1 MQWKGATE
9 ARPLQER
16 SHVGG
21 GSDTLTLVSRLCGT
35 IPLEGR
41 QASRGRCSLDNPV
54 THDVSTSTIND
65 EGQNEDLPALNDRE
79 RNILRLVVE
88 EFVDSAGPV
97 GSRSLAKESSLDLSA
112 ASIRNTMAD
121 LEDMG
126 YLDHPY
132 TSAGRVPTRL
142 GYRIFVDDLMD
153 TPELTDVERE
163 MLKMRLARLIKD
175 TDELLRE
182 STRLLSTLSNL
193 LGIALSPR
201 LSTGVL
207 DRLDIVPLSGSRLMF
222 VLSVRGGLVKTIVLG
237 FESDLQRSEIDRVVS
252 ILNERLAGLTLQEI
266 RKTHE
271 ERVKD
276 LQDQTGIIE
285 LVVDESSVLFSEPE
299 EGRLQFGGTENILTQ
314 PEFQEPDD
322 VRRLIEIIE
331 DEDRVVQ
338 VLEDLFESDPDA
350 VGQATIR
357 IGGETDEEEMES
369 YSIVTSPYR
378 LGDTVGTLGVIG
390 PTRMDYPRAVALVE
404 NAANVI
410 NRTGESSLEESSNSS
425 SSSSKSP

>member
-1 MQWKGATE
+1 MPA
-9 ARPLQER
+9 ADA
-16 SHVGG
+16 V
-21 GSDTLTLVSRLCGT
+21 SDKLVRY
-35 IPLEGR
+35 
-41 QASRGRCSLDNPV
+41 A
-54 THDVSTSTIND
+54 VSTHAEHAEHPD
-65 EGQNEDLPALNDRE
+65 EERPALSDRE
-79 RNILRLVVE
+79 RTILRLVVE
-88 EFVDSAGPV
+88 QFVDAAGPV
-97 GSRSLAKESSLDLSA
+97 GSRSLAKDPSGSRSLAKDPSLDLSA

-132 TSAGRVPTRL
+132 TSAGRMPTRM
-142 GYRIFVDDLMD
+142 GYRTFVDELMD
-153 TPELTDVERE
+153 TPELTEVEKE
-163 MLKMRLARLIKD
+163 MLKMRLARLVSD

-182 STRLLSTLSNL
+182 STRLLSRLSNL

-222 VLSVRGGLVKTIVLG
+222 VLSVQGGIVKTLVLG
-237 FESDLQRSEIDRVVS
+237 FESDLERSEIDRVVS

-266 RKTHE
+266 RDTHE

-276 LQDQTGIIE
+276 LPDRTGLID
-285 LVVDESSVLFSEPE
+285 LVVDEATLLFSEPE
-299 EGRLQFGGTENILTQ
+299 EGRLEFGGTENILTQ

-338 VLEDLFESDPDA
+338 VLENLFESDPNA
-350 VGQATIR
+350 VGQAIIR

-390 PTRMDYPRAVALVE
+390 PTRMNYPRAVALVK
-404 NAANVI
+404 NAADII
-410 NRTGESSLEESSNSS
+410 NRSADGSAEPSDSAA
-425 SSSSKSP
+425 

>member
-1 MQWKGATE
+1 
-9 ARPLQER
+9 
-16 SHVGG
+16 
-21 GSDTLTLVSRLCGT
+21 
-35 IPLEGR
+35 
-41 QASRGRCSLDNPV
+41 LDNRV
-54 THDVSTSTIND
+54 IRNVSTSAVNG
-65 EGQNEDLPALNDRE
+65 ENQNEDRPALSDRE
-79 RNILRLVVE
+79 RAILSLVVE
-88 EFVDSAGPV
+88 EFIDAAGPV
-97 GSRSLAKESSLDLSA
+97 GSRSLAKKSTLDLSA

-142 GYRIFVDDLMD
+142 GYRTFVDDLMD
-153 TPELTDVERE
+153 TPELTPVERKV
-163 MLKMRLARLIKD
+163 LKMRLEQLVSD

-182 STRLLSTLSNL
+182 STRLLSKLSNL

-222 VLSVRGGLVKTIVLG
+222 VLSVRGGVVKTIVLG
-237 FESDLQRSEIDRVVS
+237 FEADLSRSEIDRVVS

-266 RKTHE
+266 RETHE
-271 ERVKD
+271 DRMKD
-276 LQDQTGIIE
+276 LRDQTGLIE
-285 LVVDESSVLFSEPE
+285 LVMDESAVLFSEPE
-299 EGRLQFGGTENILTQ
+299 EGRLQFDGTENILTQ

-322 VRRLIEIIE
+322 VRRLIQIIE

-338 VLEDLFESDPDA
+338 VLENLFESDPDA
-350 VGQATIR
+350 VGTATVR
-357 IGGETDEEEMES
+357 IGGETAEEEMES

-390 PTRMDYPRAVALVE
+390 PTRMDYARAVALVE

-410 NRTGESSLEESSNSS
+410 NRPSGDEAP
-425 SSSSKSP
+425 SPSDFTMDS

>member
-1 MQWKGATE
+1 M
-9 ARPLQER
+9 
-16 SHVGG
+16 
-21 GSDTLTLVSRLCGT
+21 
-35 IPLEGR
+35 
-41 QASRGRCSLDNPV
+41 N
-54 THDVSTSTIND
+54 TSAEHAED
-65 EGQNEDLPALNDRE
+65 QNEERPALSDRE

-88 EFVDSAGPV
+88 KFVDAAGPV

-142 GYRIFVDDLMD
+142 GYRTFVDELMN
-153 TPELTDVERE
+153 TPELTEVEQE
-163 MLKMRLARLIKD
+163 MLKMRLARLVSD

-182 STRLLSTLSNL
+182 STRLLSRLSNL

-201 LSTGVL
+201 LSTGIL

-222 VLSVRGGLVKTIVLG
+222 VLSVQGGVVKTLVLE
-237 FESDLQRSEIDRVVS
+237 FESELQRSEIDRVVS
-252 ILNERLAGLTLQEI
+252 ILNERLAGLTLEEI
-266 RKTHE
+266 RETHE

-276 LQDQTGIIE
+276 LQDQTGLIELIIE
-285 LVVDESSVLFSEPE
+285 ESPVLFSEPE
-299 EGRLQFGGTENILTQ
+299 EGRLEFGGTENILTQ

-331 DEDRVVQ
+331 DEDRVIQ
-338 VLEDLFESDPDA
+338 VLEDLFDSDPNA
-350 VGQATIR
+350 VGQAIIR
-357 IGGETDEEEMES
+357 IGSETDEQEMDS

-390 PTRMDYPRAVALVE
+390 PTRMDYPRAVALVK
-404 NAANVI
+404 NAAGVI
-410 NRTGESSLEESSNSS
+410 NQSGGSSEPPDSSD
-425 SSSSKSP
+425 

>member
-1 MQWKGATE
+1 M
-9 ARPLQER
+9 PER
-16 SHVGG
+16 SN
-21 GSDTLTLVSRLCGT
+21 
-35 IPLEGR
+35 
-41 QASRGRCSLDNPV
+41 RGERPVARTSLYNAVND
-54 THDVSTSTIND
+54 DVNTSTVD
-65 EGQNEDLPALNDRE
+65 AEDQTDGRPSLNDRE

-97 GSRSLAKESSLDLSA
+97 GSRSIAKESSIDLSA

-142 GYRIFVDDLMD
+142 GYRTFVDELMD
-153 TPELTDVERE
+153 TPELTEVERE
-163 MLKMRLARLIKD
+163 MLKMRLASLVKD

-182 STRLLSTLSNL
+182 STRLLSKLSNL

-207 DRLDIVPLSGSRLMF
+207 DRLDIVPLSGDRLMF
-222 VLSVRGGLVKTIVLG
+222 VMSVRGGIVKTIVLE
-237 FESDLQRSEIDRVVS
+237 FESDFGRTEIDRVVS
-252 ILNERLAGLTLQEI
+252 LLNERLAGLTLQEI
-266 RKTHE
+266 RETHE
-271 ERVKD
+271 ERIKD
-276 LQDQTGIIE
+276 LRDQTGLIE
-285 LVVDESSVLFSEPE
+285 LIVEESAVLFSEPE
-299 EGRLQFGGTENILTQ
+299 EGRLEFKGTENILTQ

-322 VRRLIEIIE
+322 VRRLIQIIE

-338 VLEDLFESDPDA
+338 VLEDLFESDPNA
-350 VGQATIR
+350 MGQVTIR
-357 IGGETDEEEMES
+357 IGGKSDEEEMDA

-378 LGDTVGTLGVIG
+378 IGGTVGTLGVIG

-404 NAANVI
+404 NAAHVI
-410 NRTGESSLEESSNSS
+410 NRSGKEDPDAPSNAS
-425 SSSSKSP
+425 

>member
-1 MQWKGATE
+1 MN
-9 ARPLQER
+9 
-16 SHVGG
+16 
-21 GSDTLTLVSRLCGT
+21 D
-35 IPLEGR
+35 
-41 QASRGRCSLDNPV
+41 
-54 THDVSTSTIND
+54 DVNTSTVD
-65 EGQNEDLPALNDRE
+65 AEDQTDGRPSLNDRE

-97 GSRSLAKESSLDLSA
+97 GSRSIAKESSIDLSA

-142 GYRIFVDDLMD
+142 GYRTFVDELMD
-153 TPELTDVERE
+153 TPELTEVERE
-163 MLKMRLARLIKD
+163 MLKMRLASLVKD

-182 STRLLSTLSNL
+182 STRLLSKLSNL

-207 DRLDIVPLSGSRLMF
+207 DRLDIVPLSGDRLMF
-222 VLSVRGGLVKTIVLG
+222 VMSVRGGIVKTIVLE
-237 FESDLQRSEIDRVVS
+237 FESDFGRTEIDRVVS
-252 ILNERLAGLTLQEI
+252 LLNERLAGLTLQEI
-266 RKTHE
+266 RETHE
-271 ERVKD
+271 ERIKD
-276 LQDQTGIIE
+276 LRDQTGLIE
-285 LVVDESSVLFSEPE
+285 LIVEESAVLFSEPE
-299 EGRLQFGGTENILTQ
+299 EGRLEFKGTENILTQ

-322 VRRLIEIIE
+322 VRRLIQIIE

-338 VLEDLFESDPDA
+338 VLEDLFESDPNA
-350 VGQATIR
+350 MGQVTIR
-357 IGGETDEEEMES
+357 IGGKSDEEEMDA

-378 LGDTVGTLGVIG
+378 IGGTVGTLGVIG

-404 NAANVI
+404 NAAHVI
-410 NRTGESSLEESSNSS
+410 NRSGKEDPDAPSNAS
-425 SSSSKSP
+425 

>member
-1 MQWKGATE
+1 MLTSGQRVLQ
-9 ARPLQER
+9 RPFA
-16 SHVGG
+16 GG
-21 GSDTLTLVSRLCGT
+21 DMDCR
-35 IPLEGR
+35 R
-41 QASRGRCSLDNPV
+41 KSLDNRV
-54 THDVSTSTIND
+54 IRNVSTSAVNG
-65 EGQNEDLPALNDRE
+65 EKQNEDRPALSDRE
-79 RNILRLVVE
+79 RAILSLVVE
-88 EFVDSAGPV
+88 EFIDAAGPV
-97 GSRSLAKESSLDLSA
+97 GSRSLAKNSSLDLSA

-142 GYRIFVDDLMD
+142 GYRTFVDELMD
-153 TPELTDVERE
+153 TPELTPVERKV
-163 MLKMRLARLIKD
+163 LKLRLEQLVSD

-182 STRLLSTLSNL
+182 STRLLSKLSNL

-222 VLSVRGGLVKTIVLG
+222 VLSVRGGVVKTIVLG
-237 FESDLQRSEIDRVVS
+237 FEADLSRSEIDRVVS

-266 RKTHE
+266 RETHE
-271 ERVKD
+271 DRMKD
-276 LQDQTGIIE
+276 LRDQTGLID
-285 LVVDESSVLFSEPE
+285 LVVDESAVLFSEPE
-299 EGRLQFGGTENILTQ
+299 EGRLQFDGTENILTQ

-322 VRRLIEIIE
+322 VRRLIQIIE

-338 VLEDLFESDPDA
+338 VLENLFESDPDA
-350 VGQATIR
+350 VGTATVR
-357 IGGETDEEEMES
+357 IGGETAEEEMES

-390 PTRMDYPRAVALVE
+390 PTRMDYARAVALVE

-410 NRTGESSLEESSNSS
+410 NRPSDDEAP
-425 SSSSKSP
+425 SPSDFTKDS

>member
-1 MQWKGATE
+1 M
-9 ARPLQER
+9 
-16 SHVGG
+16 
-21 GSDTLTLVSRLCGT
+21 
-35 IPLEGR
+35 
-41 QASRGRCSLDNPV
+41 
-54 THDVSTSTIND
+54 STSGANA
-65 EGQNEDLPALNDRE
+65 EDQHDGPPALSDRE
-79 RNILRLVVE
+79 RTILRLVVE
-88 EFVDSAGPV
+88 EFVDAAGPV
-97 GSRSLAKESSLDLSA
+97 GSRSLAKDSSLDLSA

-142 GYRIFVDDLMD
+142 GYRTFVDELMD
-153 TPELTDVERE
+153 TPQLTEVEQE
-163 MLKMRLARLIKD
+163 VLKMRLARLVSD

-207 DRLDIVPLSGSRLMF
+207 DRLEIVPLSGSRLMF
-222 VLSVRGGLVKTIVLG
+222 VLSVEGGLVKTIVLG
-237 FESDLQRSEIDRVVS
+237 FESDLKRSEIDRVVS
-252 ILNERLAGLTLQEI
+252 ILNERLAGLTLEKI
-266 RKTHE
+266 RETHE

-276 LQDQTGIIE
+276 LRDQTGLIQ
-285 LVVDESSVLFSEPE
+285 LVVEESALLFSEPE
-299 EGRLQFGGTENILTQ
+299 EGRLEFGGTENILTQ

-338 VLEDLFESDPDA
+338 VLENLFESDPDA
-350 VGQATIR
+350 VGQAIIR

-404 NAANVI
+404 NAADVI
-410 NRTGESSLEESSNSS
+410 NRSGDGPSERSE
-425 SSSSKSP
+425 PPA

>member
-1 MQWKGATE
+1 M
-9 ARPLQER
+9 
-16 SHVGG
+16 
-21 GSDTLTLVSRLCGT
+21 
-35 IPLEGR
+35 
-41 QASRGRCSLDNPV
+41 
-54 THDVSTSTIND
+54 STSAVNG
-65 EGQNEDLPALNDRE
+65 EKQNEDRPALSDRE
-79 RNILRLVVE
+79 RAILSLVVE
-88 EFVDSAGPV
+88 EFIDAAGPV
-97 GSRSLAKESSLDLSA
+97 GSRSLAKNSSLDLSA

-142 GYRIFVDDLMD
+142 GYRTFVDELMD
-153 TPELTDVERE
+153 TPELTPVERKV
-163 MLKMRLARLIKD
+163 LKLRLEQLVSD

-182 STRLLSTLSNL
+182 STRLLSKLSNL

-222 VLSVRGGLVKTIVLG
+222 VLSVRGGVVKTIVLG
-237 FESDLQRSEIDRVVS
+237 FEADLSRSEIDRVVS

-266 RKTHE
+266 RETHE
-271 ERVKD
+271 DRMKD
-276 LQDQTGIIE
+276 LRDQTGLID
-285 LVVDESSVLFSEPE
+285 LVMDESAVLFSEPE
-299 EGRLQFGGTENILTQ
+299 EGRLQFDGTENILTQ

-322 VRRLIEIIE
+322 VRRLIQIIE

-338 VLEDLFESDPDA
+338 VLENLFESDPDA
-350 VGQATIR
+350 VGTATVR
-357 IGGETDEEEMES
+357 IGGETAEEEMES

-390 PTRMDYPRAVALVE
+390 PTRMDYARAVALVE

-410 NRTGESSLEESSNSS
+410 NRPSDDEAP
-425 SSSSKSP
+425 SPSDFTKDS

>member
-1 MQWKGATE
+1 M
-9 ARPLQER
+9 
-16 SHVGG
+16 
-21 GSDTLTLVSRLCGT
+21 
-35 IPLEGR
+35 
-41 QASRGRCSLDNPV
+41 
-54 THDVSTSTIND
+54 STSVVNA
-65 EGQNEDLPALNDRE
+65 EEQHEDPPALTDRE
-79 RNILRLVVE
+79 RTILRLVVE
-88 EFVDSAGPV
+88 EFVDEAGPV
-97 GSRSLAKESSLDLSA
+97 GSRSLAKDSSLDLSA

-142 GYRIFVDDLMD
+142 GYRTFVDELMD
-153 TPELTDVERE
+153 TPQLTEVEQE
-163 MLKMRLARLIKD
+163 MLKMRLARLVSD

-207 DRLDIVPLSGSRLMF
+207 DRLEIVPLSGSRLMF
-222 VLSVRGGLVKTIVLG
+222 VLSVRGGVVKTLVLE
-237 FESDLQRSEIDRVVS
+237 FESDLERSEIDRVVS

-266 RKTHE
+266 RETHE

-276 LQDQTGIIE
+276 LRDHTGLIQLVIE
-285 LVVDESSVLFSEPE
+285 ESAVLFSEPE
-299 EGRLQFGGTENILTQ
+299 EGRLEFGGTENILSQ

-338 VLEDLFESDPDA
+338 VLENLFESDPDA
-350 VGQATIR
+350 VGQAIIR
-357 IGGETDEEEMES
+357 IGSETDEEEMDA

-378 LGDTVGTLGVIG
+378 LGETVGTLGVIG

-404 NAANVI
+404 NAADVI
-410 NRTGESSLEESSNSS
+410 NRSGEDGSAPSRD
-425 SSSSKSP
+425 PA

>member
-1 MQWKGATE
+1 
-9 ARPLQER
+9 
-16 SHVGG
+16 
-21 GSDTLTLVSRLCGT
+21 
-35 IPLEGR
+35 
-41 QASRGRCSLDNPV
+41 
-54 THDVSTSTIND
+54 VSTNAVHA
-65 EGQNEDLPALNDRE
+65 EDQSDDRPALSERE
-79 RNILRLVVE
+79 RTILRLVVE
-88 EFVDSAGPV
+88 EFVDAAGPV
-97 GSRSLAKESSLDLSA
+97 GSRSLAKQGSLDLSA

-142 GYRIFVDDLMD
+142 GYRTFVDDLMD
-153 TPELTDVERE
+153 TPELTEVEQE
-163 MLKMRLARLIKD
+163 MLKMRLARLVQD

-222 VLSVRGGLVKTIVLG
+222 VLSVRGGLVKTLVLG
-237 FESDLQRSEIDRVVS
+237 FESDLERSEIDRVVS

-266 RKTHE
+266 RETHE

-276 LQDQTGIIE
+276 LRDRTGLIQ
-285 LVVDESSVLFSEPE
+285 LVVDESAVLFSEPE
-299 EGRLQFGGTENILTQ
+299 EGRLEFGGTENILAQ

-338 VLEDLFESDPDA
+338 VLENLFESDPDA
-350 VGQATIR
+350 VGQAIIR
-357 IGGETDEEEMES
+357 IGEETDEEEMEA

-378 LGDTVGTLGVIG
+378 LGHTVGTLGVIG

-404 NAANVI
+404 NAADII
-410 NRTGESSLEESSNSS
+410 NRSGASPADSSRSA
-425 SSSSKSP
+425 K

>member
-1 MQWKGATE
+1 
-9 ARPLQER
+9 
-16 SHVGG
+16 
-21 GSDTLTLVSRLCGT
+21 
-35 IPLEGR
+35 
-41 QASRGRCSLDNPV
+41 LDNRV
-54 THDVSTSTIND
+54 IHDVSTSPVNG
-65 EGQNEDLPALNDRE
+65 EEQNEERPALSERE
-79 RNILRLVVE
+79 RTILRLVVE
-88 EFVDSAGPV
+88 QFIDAAGPV
-97 GSRSLAKESSLDLSA
+97 GSRSLAKDSSLDLSA

-132 TSAGRVPTRL
+132 TSAGRIPTRL
-142 GYRIFVDDLMD
+142 GYRTFVDELMD
-153 TPELTDVERE
+153 TPELTPVERQV
-163 MLKMRLARLIKD
+163 LKMRLEQLVSD

-182 STRLLSTLSNL
+182 STRLLSKLSNL

-222 VLSVRGGLVKTIVLG
+222 VLSVRGGVVKTVVLG
-237 FESDLQRSEIDRVVS
+237 FEADLGRSEIDRVVS

-266 RKTHE
+266 RETHE
-271 ERVKD
+271 DRMKD
-276 LQDQTGIIE
+276 LRDQTGLIE
-285 LVVDESSVLFSEPE
+285 LVLDEAAVLFSEPE
-299 EGRLQFGGTENILTQ
+299 EGRLQFEGTENILTQ

-338 VLEDLFESDPDA
+338 VLENLFESDPDA
-350 VGQATIR
+350 VGTATVR

-390 PTRMDYPRAVALVE
+390 PTRMDYARAVALVE
-404 NAANVI
+404 NAAALI
-410 NRTGESSLEESSNSS
+410 NRPNETPPSASDSS
-425 SSSSKSP
+425 SSS

>member
-1 MQWKGATE
+1 MNAEEQ
-9 ARPLQER
+9 
-16 SHVGG
+16 H
-21 GSDTLTLVSRLCGT
+21 
-35 IPLEGR
+35 
-41 QASRGRCSLDNPV
+41 
-54 THDVSTSTIND
+54 
-65 EGQNEDLPALNDRE
+65 EDGPALSDRE
-79 RNILRLVVE
+79 RTILRLVVE
-88 EFVDSAGPV
+88 KFVDSAGPV

-126 YLDHPY
+126 YLGHPY

-153 TPELTDVERE
+153 TPELTEVEQE
-163 MLKMRLARLIKD
+163 LLKMRLAQLVSD

-266 RKTHE
+266 RDTHE
-271 ERVKD
+271 ERVRD
-276 LQDQTGIIE
+276 LPDQTGLIDLI
-285 LVVDESSVLFSEPE
+285 VDESSVLFSEPE
-299 EGRLQFGGTENILTQ
+299 EGRLEFGGTENILSQ

-338 VLEDLFESDPDA
+338 VLENLFESDPDA
-350 VGQATIR
+350 VGQAVIR

-378 LGDTVGTLGVIG
+378 LGETIGTLGVIG
-390 PTRMDYPRAVALVE
+390 PTRMDYARAVALVQ
-404 NAANVI
+404 NAADVI
-410 NRTGESSLEESSNSS
+410 NRLGEEPAESGDD
-425 SSSSKSP
+425 PGT

>member
-1 MQWKGATE
+1 MSE
-9 ARPLQER
+9 
-16 SHVGG
+16 H
-21 GSDTLTLVSRLCGT
+21 
-35 IPLEGR
+35 
-41 QASRGRCSLDNPV
+41 
-54 THDVSTSTIND
+54 VSTSTPNAEAQND
-65 EGQNEDLPALNDRE
+65 DRPVLSDRE

-97 GSRSLAKESSLDLSA
+97 GSRSLAKQSSLDLSA

-142 GYRIFVDDLMD
+142 GYRTFVDELMD
-153 TPELTDVERE
+153 TPELTPVEQQV
-163 MLKMRLARLIKD
+163 LKMRLAQLVSD

-182 STRLLSTLSNL
+182 STRLLSKLSNL
-193 LGIALSPR
+193 LGIALTPR

-207 DRLDIVPLSGSRLMF
+207 DRLDVVPLSGGRVMF
-222 VLSVRGGLVKTIVLG
+222 VLSIRGGIVKTVVLE
-237 FESDLQRSEIDRVVS
+237 FESDVTQSGIDRVVS
-252 ILNERLAGLTLQEI
+252 ILNERIAGLTLQEI
-266 RKTHE
+266 RETYE
-271 ERVKD
+271 GRLKD
-276 LQDQTGIIE
+276 LRDQTGLIE
-285 LVVDESSVLFSEPE
+285 LVVEEASLLFSEPE
-299 EGRLQFGGTENILTQ
+299 EGRLQFEGTENILTQ

-338 VLEDLFESDPDA
+338 VLENLFESDPEA

-357 IGGETDEEEMES
+357 IGGESDGQEMEA
-369 YSIVTSPYR
+369 YSIVTSPYQ
-378 LGDTVGTLGVIG
+378 LGDTIGTLGVIG
-390 PTRMDYPRAVALVE
+390 PTRMDYARAVALVE

-410 NRTGESSLEESSNSS
+410 NRPAEEDGGDSGSTASS
-425 SSSSKSP
+425 